1 MKYTCECCNYITD
14 DKSNFN
20 KHMAGRK
27 HKMLE
32 SKNPKVD
39 VDFAKLIE
47 MIQSLNQ
54 RLENQEKQIHEQ
66 KKQIEYI
73 NSEIF

>member
-1 MKYTCECCNYITD
+1 MKYTCECCNYFTE

-20 KHMAGRK
+20 KHMSSRK

-39 VDFAKLIE
+39 DLTKLIE
-47 MIQSLNQ
+47 MVQLLNE
-54 RLENQEKQIHEQ
+54 RLENQETQINEQ
-66 KKQIEYI
+66 KNQIDHI
-73 NSEIF
+73 ISEIF

>member
-1 MKYTCECCNYITD
+1 MKYTCECCNYFTE

-20 KHMAGRK
+20 KHMVSRK

-39 VDFAKLIE
+39 DLTKLIE
-47 MIQSLNQ
+47 MIQLLNE
-54 RLENQEKQIHEQ
+54 RLENQETQINEQ
-66 KKQIEYI
+66 KKQIDHI
-73 NSEIF
+73 ISEIF